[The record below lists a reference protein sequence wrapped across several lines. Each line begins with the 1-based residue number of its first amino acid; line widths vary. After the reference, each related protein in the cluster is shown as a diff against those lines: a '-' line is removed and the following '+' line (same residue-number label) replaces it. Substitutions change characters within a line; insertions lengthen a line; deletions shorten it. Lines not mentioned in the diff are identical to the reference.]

1 MLLFPQ
7 LGGWQGLNF
16 FALLSLS
23 ALCHILMQ
31 ILCVTPL
38 LIIFLGEGA
47 LVKANFPF
55 FDGKTHCAL
64 NHGTYSI
71 CHTKRPR
78 ERTTLELHT

>member
-1 MLLFPQ
+1 MLFPQ

-47 LVKANFPF
+47 LVKA
-55 FDGKTHCAL
+55 KV
-64 NHGTYSI
+64 
-71 CHTKRPR
+71 RW
-78 ERTTLELHT
+78 